1 MKVKL
6 ITKSGI
12 IVGYQNEPLD
22 LKKDIIHDID
32 PKDIYTGYSYI
43 DELGNFVSNKEAYDL
58 AMQEQ
63 EKLAKIE
70 TLRAKREPLLRAFDK
85 YKSNV
90 YYGIEV
96 ETIEEKQSI
105 IAWYNSILGLEDA
118 ALENVPAKI
127 KYYV

>member
-22 LKKDIIHDID
+22 LEKDTIHDINLE
-32 PKDIYTGYSYI
+32 DIYIGYSYI
-43 DELGNFVSNKEAYDL
+43 DESGNFVSNKEAYDL

-63 EKLAKIE
+63 ERLAKIE
-70 TLRAKREPLLRAFDK
+70 ALRAKREPLLRAFDK

>member
-22 LKKDIIHDID
+22 LEKDTIHDINLE
-32 PKDIYTGYSYI
+32 DIYIGYSYI
-43 DELGNFVSNKEAYDL
+43 DESGNFVSNKEAYDL
-58 AMQEQ
+58 AMLEQ

-70 TLRAKREPLLRAFDK
+70 TLRAKREPLLAAFDK

-96 ETIEEKQSI
+96 EMIQEKQSI
-105 IAWYNSILGLEDA
+105 MAWYNSILGLDET
-118 ALENVPAKI
+118 ALENVPVKI